1 MTPENRALTEAQLME
16 WLRIPSVS
24 TDPAHASDL
33 LRAADWL
40 VAYLERIGLHTERW
54 DTPRHPVVYAE
65 HLRAGPDAPTVLYY
79 GHYDVQP
86 PDPLDEWRSP
96 PFEPTVREGYI
107 YARGSSDDKGQVF
120 AHVKALEQAIESGT
134 LRVNVKLLIEGEE
147 EIGSPNLGGVIDAN
161 LERLRCDAVVISD
174 GAMFAP
180 GVPTLTTG
188 LRGLSYMELHVY
200 GSNSDLHSGAYG
212 GAVANPL
219 NALAYLISKLKD
231 ERGQILVP
239 GVFDN
244 VREVPAAERDSWRAL
259 PFDETQ
265 FAASL
270 GVNALPGEDG
280 YSVLERLWARPT
292 LDVNGLWGGFQGEG
306 AKTVLPNKAAAK
318 ISMRLVPDQD
328 PKVVYEQVKT
338 YLETICPPGV
348 RQELRYLHGGL
359 PVAVDADSPAVQL
372 VRNAVQRAYPGKD
385 VALVRT
391 GGTIPV
397 VATFRQRLGVPVLL
411 VDLGLPDDGLHGPNE
426 RFSLECLHKG
436 IEVAGF
442 LLEELVGLT

>member
-1 MTPENRALTEAQLME
+1 MTPENRARTEAQLME

-24 TDPAHASDL
+24 TDPAHASDV

-40 VAYLERIGLHTERW
+40 VAYLERIGLRTERW

-65 HLRAGPDAPTVLYY
+65 HLQAGTDAPTVLYY

-120 AHVKALEQAIESGT
+120 AHVKALEQAISSGT
-134 LRVNVKLLIEGEE
+134 LRINVKLVIEGEE
-147 EIGSPNLGGVIDAN
+147 EIGSQHLNGVIIDK
-161 LERLRCDAVVISD
+161 LERLKCDAVVISD

-219 NALAYLISKLKD
+219 NALAHLISKLKD

-244 VREVPAAERDSWRAL
+244 VRDVSAAERDSWRAL

-306 AKTVLPNKAAAK
+306 AKTVLPSKAAAK

-328 PKVVYEQVKT
+328 PKVVYEQVRT
-338 YLETICPPGV
+338 YLESVCPPSV
-348 RQELRYLHGGL
+348 RLELRYLHGGL
-359 PVAVDADSPAVQL
+359 PVAVDTDSPAVQL
-372 VRNAVQRAYPGKD
+372 ARNAVQRAYPGKD
-385 VALVRT
+385 VVFVRT

-397 VATFRQRLGVPVLL
+397 VATFRQHLGVPVLL

>member
-1 MTPENRALTEAQLME
+1 
-16 WLRIPSVS
+16 
-24 TDPAHASDL
+24 
-33 LRAADWL
+33 
-40 VAYLERIGLHTERW
+40 
-54 DTPRHPVVYAE
+54 
-65 HLRAGPDAPTVLYY
+65 
-79 GHYDVQP
+79 
-86 PDPLDEWRSP
+86 
-96 PFEPTVREGYI
+96 
-107 YARGSSDDKGQVF
+107 
-120 AHVKALEQAIESGT
+120 
-134 LRVNVKLLIEGEE
+134 
-147 EIGSPNLGGVIDAN
+147 
-161 LERLRCDAVVISD
+161 
-174 GAMFAP
+174 
-180 GVPTLTTG
+180 
-188 LRGLSYMELHVY
+188 MELHVY